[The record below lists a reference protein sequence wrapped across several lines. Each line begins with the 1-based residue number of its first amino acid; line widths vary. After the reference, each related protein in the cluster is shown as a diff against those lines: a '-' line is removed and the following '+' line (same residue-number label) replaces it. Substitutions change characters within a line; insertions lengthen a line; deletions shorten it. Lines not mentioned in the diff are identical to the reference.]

1 MRLLFEVETG
11 KLMSYL
17 MNYYFLIAVVVSVG
31 AAGWL
36 SLVFGMVSLS
46 LFVKRSLKGKKIL
59 SDSE

>member
-17 MNYYFLIAVVVSVG
+17 MNYYFLIAVLVSVG